1 MIRAFEEN
9 DLTAIMQIWLDINIK
24 AHLLIFPKSLHIL
37 FDLYHD

>member
-24 AHLLIFPKSLHIL
+24 HITS
-37 FDLYHD
+37 FQKNIGQIIMRW